1 MAKQISINIIKG
13 SNTIMMT
20 PEQVV
25 DQIWEENE
33 VLYRASELQ
42 IKAFYDS
49 NPPKEKLVQNFT
61 RRMVNERMNLTE
73 IMKSIVA
80 SDEGTEPKE
89 LMTLCKQALDEAN
102 HFRMVKDVVEYISGE
117 EIDLGKTVSRELN
130 DTFVKGAKLL
140 QKYNCENDPI
150 ALALYQAIV
159 EGHASR
165 NWQMMADCLS
175 DPFLANT
182 YGKIAA
188 DERFH
193 SKIGRMQLSKLL
205 DTEEKQ
211 EYARDL
217 ANKMR
222 KDLFQ
227 VNCNGNMRVAE
238 SRQMIDEYYGEDWAL
253 DAAGEHATTPIKE
266 IY

>member
-1 MAKQISINIIKG
+1 
-13 SNTIMMT
+13 MMT
-20 PEQVV
+20 PEDFV
-25 DQIWEENE
+25 DELWAENE

-49 NPPKEKLVQNFT
+49 NPPKEKLLQNFT

-73 IMKSIVA
+73 IMRAVET
-80 SDEGTEPKE
+80 SDTGTDPKE
-89 LMTLCKQALDEAN
+89 LISLCKQALDEAN
-102 HFRMVKDVVEYISGE
+102 HFQMVKDVVEYI
-117 EIDLGKTVSRELN
+117 DGKSMNLKEVVEKELS

-140 QKYNCENDPI
+140 KKYDCENDPI

-165 NWQMMADCLS
+165 NWQMMADCLQ
-175 DPFLANT
+175 DPFLAAT
-182 YGKIAA
+182 YAKIAA

-193 SKIGRMQLSKLL
+193 SKLGRSQLAKLL

-211 EYARDL
+211 EYAREL
-217 ANKMR
+217 ANQMR

-227 VNCNGNMRVAE
+227 VNCNGTMRVEE
-238 SRQMIDEYYGEDWAL
+238 SRKMIDEYYGEDWAL
-253 DAAGEHATTPIKE
+253 DASGQHSLTPMKK
-266 IY
+266 IYA

>member
-1 MAKQISINIIKG
+1 
-13 SNTIMMT
+13 MMT
-20 PEQVV
+20 PEEFV
-25 DQIWEENE
+25 DELWAENE

-49 NPPKEKLVQNFT
+49 NPPKEKLIQNFT

-73 IMKSIVA
+73 IMKAIET
-80 SDEGTEPKE
+80 SDTGTEPKE
-89 LMTLCKQALDEAN
+89 LMSLCKQALDEAN

-117 EIDLGKTVSRELN
+117 EVNLGETVSKELS

-140 QKYNCENDPI
+140 QKYDCENNPI

-165 NWQMMADCLS
+165 NWQMMADCLQ
-175 DPFLANT
+175 DPFLAGT
-182 YGKIAA
+182 YAKIAA

-193 SKIGRMQLSKLL
+193 SKLGRLQLAKLL

-217 ANKMR
+217 ANQMR

-227 VNCNGNMRVAE
+227 VNCNGTMRVEE
-238 SRQMIDEYYGEDWAL
+238 SRKMIDEYYGEDWAL
-253 DAAGEHATTPIKE
+253 DAIGQHKTTSIKE

>member
-1 MAKQISINIIKG
+1 MK
-13 SNTIMMT
+13 T
-20 PEQVV
+20 PEQFVEEL
-25 DQIWEENE
+25 WAENE

-49 NPPKEKLVQNFT
+49 NPPKEKLIQNFT

-73 IMKSIVA
+73 IMKAIEI
-80 SDEGTEPKE
+80 SDVGTDPKE
-89 LMTLCKQALDEAN
+89 LMSLCKQALDEAN
-102 HFRMVKDVVEYISGE
+102 HFRMVRDVVEYISGE
-117 EIDLGKTVSRELN
+117 PVDLNSTVTRELS

-140 QKYNCENDPI
+140 TKYDCENDPI

-165 NWQMMADCLS
+165 NWQMMADCLK

-193 SKIGRMQLSKLL
+193 SKLGRTQLAKLL

-211 EYARDL
+211 EYARQL
-217 ANKMR
+217 ADQMR

-227 VNCNGNMRVAE
+227 VNCNGTMRIEE

-253 DAAGEHATTPIKE
+253 DAVNEFRAVPMQTIYKE
-266 IY
+266 TV

>member
-1 MAKQISINIIKG
+1 
-13 SNTIMMT
+13 MMT
-20 PEQVV
+20 PEEFV
-25 DQIWEENE
+25 DELWAENE

-49 NPPKEKLVQNFT
+49 NPPKEKLIQNFT

-73 IMKSIVA
+73 IMKAIET
-80 SDEGTEPKE
+80 SDTGTDPKE
-89 LMTLCKQALDEAN
+89 LMSLCKQALDEAN
-102 HFRMVKDVVEYISGE
+102 HFEMVRNVVEYISGE
-117 EIDLGKTVSRELN
+117 KVDLGETVSKELS

-140 QKYNCENDPI
+140 KKYNCENDPI

-165 NWQMMADCLS
+165 NWQMMADCLK

-193 SKIGRMQLSKLL
+193 SKLGRHQLAKLL

-211 EYARDL
+211 EYARKL
-217 ANKMR
+217 ADQMR

-227 VNCNGNMRVAE
+227 VNCNGTMRIEE
-238 SRQMIDEYYGEDWAL
+238 SRKMIDEYYGEDWAL
-253 DAAGEHATTPIKE
+253 DAIGQHKTTPIKE

>member
-1 MAKQISINIIKG
+1 
-13 SNTIMMT
+13 MMT
-20 PEQVV
+20 PEQFV
-25 DQIWEENE
+25 DELWAENE

-73 IMKSIVA
+73 IMKAIET
-80 SDEGTEPKE
+80 SDTGTDPKE
-89 LMTLCKQALDEAN
+89 LMSLCKQALDEAN
-102 HFRMVKDVVEYISGE
+102 HFRMVRDVVEYISGE
-117 EIDLGKTVSRELN
+117 EVDLGETVSKELS

-140 QKYNCENDPI
+140 KKYDCENDPI

-165 NWQMMADCLS
+165 NWQMMADCLK

-193 SKIGRMQLSKLL
+193 SKLGRHQLAKLL
-205 DTEEKQ
+205 DTQEKQ
-211 EYARDL
+211 DYARKL
-217 ANKMR
+217 ADQMR

-227 VNCNGNMRVAE
+227 VNCNGTMRIEE
-238 SRQMIDEYYGEDWAL
+238 SRKMIDEYYGEEWAL
-253 DAAGEHATTPIKE
+253 DAIGQHKTTSIKE

>member
-1 MAKQISINIIKG
+1 
-13 SNTIMMT
+13 MT
-20 PEQVV
+20 TSEQVV
-25 DQIWEENE
+25 DQIWEDTE

-49 NPPKEKLVQNFT
+49 KPAKEHLVKNFT

-73 IMKSIVA
+73 IMKSVA
-80 SDEGTEPKE
+80 NSDASADPKE
-89 LMTLCKQALDEAN
+89 LMSLCKQALDEAN
-102 HFRMVKDVVEYISGE
+102 HFRMVRDVVEYIGE
-117 EIDLGKTVSRELN
+117 EKVDIGSTVTRELE

-140 QKYNCENDPI
+140 KKYNCENDPI

-159 EGHASR
+159 EGQASR
-165 NWQMMADCLS
+165 NWQMMADCLT

-182 YGKIAA
+182 YAKIAA

-193 SKIGRMQLSKLL
+193 SKIGKTQLVKLL

-211 EYARDL
+211 QYARTIADQ
-217 ANKMR
+217 MR
-222 KDLFQ
+222 KDMFQ
-227 VNCNGNMRVAE
+227 VNCNGTMRIEE
-238 SRQMIDEYYGEDWAL
+238 SRQMVEDFYGADWAL
-253 DAAGEHATTPIKE
+253 DTRGEHKTTAVAE